1 MATEHSNQR
10 IIFCIRFNYEMHPLG
25 TSRLDIVDFSL
36 HLCQGTRTTEG
47 VHDTVITDT
56 SLDTILSTNLGPDS
70 DGCSRNTEW

>member
-56 SLDTILSTNLGPDS
+56 SLHGNKMEIMNEKLYNG
-70 DGCSRNTEW
+70 E